1 MQNSNYTEI
10 VNQIKDKLDIVDI
23 VQNSVVLKKN
33 GANYWGLCPFHNE
46 KTPSF
51 SVNPQK
57 QIYKCFG
64 CGEGGDV
71 FSFIMKTQ
79 GLSFSEII
87 KEYAQKFGIDLP
99 NNFSSSKDLTDKKNI
114 IVKALSKASEI
125 YSNNLLDNPEGKK
138 AFDYL
143 IKRGIN
149 QDIIQE
155 YNLGFSLNDYQGLQN
170 EIDKSK
176 YSDDILEAAG
186 LIIKKENKPGFV
198 DRFRNRIMIP
208 IYNESGE
215 IIAFGAR
222 AIEENQNPKY
232 LNSPDTIVY
241 NKSKILYGIYQAKNS
256 IKSEDKVIIME
267 GYFDVIST
275 QANGIKNC
283 VASCGTSLTLD
294 HIKLIS
300 KYSASRRIYL
310 SFDTDTA
317 GQKAANRGSTIIK
330 EALSGLGEIKQ
341 YEQSF
346 KSLNTNTDYN
356 QDKYSCEIRVISP
369 LEGKDPDEFIREN
382 GVEAYRKYIES
393 APLLIDYQVNSIL
406 KEKKENLS
414 IQEKLQII
422 NKLIPI
428 LKEINNK
435 IVRSEYIEK
444 ISKELSINQAALE
457 KELLDIDENRDNFK
471 KKSSQIVKKSSNI
484 LEKTQK
490 NLLSIC
496 LMECNT
502 LNIQQLINIMQN
514 VTFYDE
520 NLIDIKNTID
530 KLSCEV
536 NNVNELVENLYSI
549 YAQDIKKK
557 NLITDL
563 IYWSEKFKGLSDND
577 FLNVINESIKKLKD
591 FELKKVKIQM
601 KKEYS
606 NISNEKD
613 AIAYQ
618 MKMLKM
624 MKTGDI

>member
-1 MQNSNYTEI
+1 MQNSNYTDI

-33 GANYWGLCPFHNE
+33 GSNYWGLCPFHNE

-79 GLSFSEII
+79 GLSFSEVI
-87 KEYAQKFGIDLP
+87 KEYAQKFGIELP
-99 NNFSSSKDLTDKKNI
+99 NNFSGSKDLTDKKNI
-114 IVKALSKASEI
+114 IVKALSTASKI
-125 YSNNLLDNPEGKK
+125 YSKNLSDNPEGKK
-138 AFDYL
+138 ALDYL

-149 QDIIQE
+149 QDIIQK

-176 YSDDILEAAG
+176 YSDEILEAAG
-186 LIIKKENKPGFV
+186 LIIKKENKPGFI

-256 IKSEDKVIIME
+256 IKTEDKVIIME

-300 KYSASRRIYL
+300 KYCASRRIYL

-317 GQKAANRGSTIIK
+317 GQKAANRGSIIIK
-330 EALSGLGEIKQ
+330 ETLSGLGEIKQ

-346 KSLNTNTDYN
+346 KALNTSTDYN
-356 QDKYSCEIRVISP
+356 QDKYACEIRVISP

-382 GVEAYRKYIES
+382 GVEAYRKYIDS

-414 IQEKLQII
+414 VQEKLQII

-457 KELLDIDENRDNFK
+457 KELLDIDENRDSFK
-471 KKSSQIVKKSSNI
+471 KKTSQIVKKSSNI

-502 LNIQQLINIMQN
+502 LNIQQLINIMKN

-591 FELKKVKIQM
+591 FELKKVKVQM